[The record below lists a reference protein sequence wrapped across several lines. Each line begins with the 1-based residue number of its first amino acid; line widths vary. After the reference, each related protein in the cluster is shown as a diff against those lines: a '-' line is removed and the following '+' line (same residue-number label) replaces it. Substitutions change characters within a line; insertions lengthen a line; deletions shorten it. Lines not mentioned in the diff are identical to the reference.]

1 MNLRTSAFVLICFVM
16 ALSSEAQKVKYKD
29 ILYLLK
35 SKQYEQAEPFLKK
48 HLAETKSKPNPNA
61 LLFMGFVYQDKAEK
75 IDYLK
80 NTEALLLNSDSA
92 LYFLDRAF
100 KSITEKDLRDEDE
113 YDMYSRR
120 DLRTGKFDIKLSD
133 VQLDIETRMK
143 AIKERKEKVKVA
155 KSFFADAV
163 AQYGRAEKLFR
174 ELQAG
179 AASSKELY
187 LRADEALIKKLKN
200 LSLTFDSAA
209 TTFSH
214 FRSSNQVLGKTG
226 YNPAL
231 DLREIR
237 DFKAEGTEP
246 PDFYKDNVRAWD
258 YKRWADGVETVIT
271 KEIFPMRENLVSYD
285 NEINKLR
292 AKVKRDSVSVR
303 NDLTKLVDRLL
314 LDQLKKYDPTPM
326 PMAVFKMKVAELEYA
341 NEKVEHRPHR
351 DSADVPLRIT
361 HLNSELAV
369 LHRLDSITQT
379 LSALNFAEAEKD
391 YAHFITHAY
400 GTPSVLK
407 SLIHTTQEFAHRER
421 DKLTLQRQKMEKAL
435 IWIVDK
441 TDSIPLVPD
450 ARYTQKHVPLFIADN
465 QFTTGLT
472 FVDSLATGYF
482 YTIQPSRQPDVSAKF
497 PVDKK
502 NFTKRNL
509 PVLKAL
515 ATADAKGLVYF
526 TAIYSEAKAG
536 DKYPVTIAK
545 IYRSDGLAWAMNYL
559 LDAIPAELTFRAD
572 SGELSVKTTNAN
584 GENSVVVIDKS
595 GKKVQ

>member
-1 MNLRTSAFVLICFVM
+1 MNLPKSACVLICVLM
-16 ALSSEAQKVKYKD
+16 SLASQAQKVKYKD

-75 IDYLK
+75 TDYLK
-80 NTEALLLNSDSA
+80 NTDVLLLNSDSA

-100 KSITEKDLRDEDE
+100 KSITEKDLRDEEE

-143 AIKERKEKVKVA
+143 TIKERKEQVKVA
-155 KSFFADAV
+155 KGFFVDAV
-163 AQYGRAEKLFR
+163 AQYGRAEKHYG
-174 ELQAG
+174 EIQAS
-179 AASSKELY
+179 AASTKELF
-187 LRADEALIKKLKN
+187 LRADEALITKLKN
-200 LSLTFDSAA
+200 VSSTFDSAA

-214 FRSSNQVLGKTG
+214 FRSSNQGLGKTG
-226 YNPAL
+226 YNQAL

-237 DFKAEGTEP
+237 DFKTDGREP
-246 PDFYKDNVRAWD
+246 ADFYKDNVRAWD
-258 YKRWADGVETVIT
+258 YKRWADGVETVIV

-314 LDQLKKYDPTPM
+314 LDQLKKYDPSPM

-351 DSADVPLRIT
+351 DSADVPLRIN
-361 HLNSELAV
+361 HLRSELAV
-369 LHRLDSITQT
+369 LHRLDSVTQT
-379 LSALNFAEAEKD
+379 LGSINFTEAEKD
-391 YAHFITHAY
+391 YAHFVTHAY

-407 SLIHTTQEFAHRER
+407 NLIHTTQDFAHREKT
-421 DKLTLQRQKMEKAL
+421 KLALHLEKMEKAL
-435 IWIVDK
+435 VWIVDK
-441 TDSIPLVPD
+441 ADSIPLVPAAQH
-450 ARYTQKHVPLFIADN
+450 ARPHIPLLIADN
-465 QFTTGLT
+465 EFTTGLT

-482 YTIQPSRQPDVSAKF
+482 YTIQPSRKPDVSAKF
-497 PVDKK
+497 EVDKK
-502 NFTKRNL
+502 SFTKRNL

-515 ATADAKGLVYF
+515 ATTDAKKLVYF
-526 TAIYSEAKAG
+526 TAIYSEAKKG
-536 DKYPVTIAK
+536 EKYPVTIAK

-559 LDAIPAELTFRAD
+559 LDAIPTELTFRAD
-572 SGELSVKTTNAN
+572 SGELSIKTTNAS